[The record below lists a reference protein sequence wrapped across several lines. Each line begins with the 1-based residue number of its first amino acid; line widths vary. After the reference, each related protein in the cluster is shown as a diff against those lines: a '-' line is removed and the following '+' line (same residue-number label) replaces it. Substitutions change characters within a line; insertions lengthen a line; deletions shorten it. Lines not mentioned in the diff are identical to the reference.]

1 MSFRRPQPRNNP
13 RSASTCLRCLR
24 VFAVVFCSAHSSIAG
39 PGSQTPS
46 FSGVEAQAELEIAK
60 RLQLA
65 EDYAPQAMQRGSV
78 ALMERDYETAYTQY
92 KAAVDALPDAPNV
105 RELRAVALDGFSKSV
120 MGLAESRIEEG
131 RWQDAQE
138 TVSVLLQPQYNP
150 NYKPA
155 QRLLAR
161 LESPDYFNKTVTPGF
176 VARVEEVKTLL
187 NEGQGLY
194 DSARFDEATAKYEAV
209 LRVDRYNVA
218 ARRGME
224 QVSVAKMRVADDAYN
239 DTRASMITQVD
250 KAWETPVRRADL
262 GPAAVIEQPVLVSR
276 GTQSINRK
284 LDELIVPRINF
295 TDATVRE
302 AIEYLRQRSEA
313 LDTEAMDAA
322 DRGVNIVLKLD
333 QAAASQT
340 VTIDLANLPLREALT
355 YITNL
360 ANLKFKVEPFAV
372 LIVPINEATDTLIT
386 KEYRVPPGFITATPT
401 GGGGGGAES
410 AGIGGSVGQ
419 STAKNFLESQ
429 GVQFPPGASANFLAS
444 SSRLIVR
451 NSQENL
457 DLVDALVES
466 STGAV
471 PSQVEIESKFVEISQ
486 NNLKELGFDWL
497 LGQFGFGDTGIF
509 GSGGTSGNQ
518 FNSAATAPGGTA
530 NYPFLYP
537 GSDVP
542 VGVNPI
548 TAGNRSGQTAITGN
562 ALDGLLF
569 GSPVGPA
576 AGVLALAGIFT
587 NPQFQVVLRALNQK
601 KGIDVLSAPKVTT
614 KSGSSATVEV
624 IREFRYPSE
633 YEPPQIPQTTGSGTQ
648 PITPATPT
656 SFEMKP
662 IGVRLEVE
670 PTVGSDNYTID
681 LRLVPEVTE
690 FEGFINYGSPILNR
704 GIVVTENVINYP
716 VFSER
721 KVETSVSIYDGQ
733 TVVLGGLMRED
744 VQKVNDKTPL
754 LGDIPMAGA
763 LFRSQSDQHIKRN
776 LVIFVTATLIDPAGQ
791 ALAAEQFA
799 AQDLNLEEVPM
810 PIDTVSASLEP
821 PLPK

>member
-1 MSFRRPQPRNNP
+1 MLPSKPPTILNRPLLPAFLVL
-13 RSASTCLRCLR
+13 SALAQCLY
-24 VFAVVFCSAHSSIAG
+24 AG

>member
-1 MSFRRPQPRNNP
+1 MPPSKTPAVLSLPLLPAFLVL
-13 RSASTCLRCLR
+13 SALAQCL
-24 VFAVVFCSAHSSIAG
+24 HAG
-39 PGSQTPS
+39 PDSGNPS
-46 FSGVEAQAELEIAK
+46 FSGVEAQSELEIAK
-60 RLQLA
+60 RMQLA
-65 EDYAPQAMQRGSV
+65 DDYAPQAMQRGSV

-105 RELRAVALDGFSKSV
+105 RELRAVAMDGFSKSV

-131 RWQDAQE
+131 RWDDAKE
-138 TVSVLLQPQYNP
+138 TVEKLLEPQYNP

-176 VARVEEVKTLL
+176 VAKVEEVKTLL
-187 NEGQGLY
+187 NEAQGLY

-209 LRVDRYNVA
+209 LRLDRYNVA

-224 QVSVAKMRVADDAYN
+224 QVSVAKSQVRDDAYN
-239 DTRASMITQVD
+239 DIRASMITQVD

-284 LDELIVPRINF
+284 LDEIIVPRINF

-302 AIEYLRQRSEA
+302 AIEYLRQRSDV
-313 LDTEAMDAA
+313 LDTEAINPA

-372 LIVPINEATDTLIT
+372 LIVPITEATDTLIT

-401 GGGGGGAES
+401 GGGGGGAGTEFAS
-410 AGIGGSVGQ
+410 TAGQ

-518 FNSAATAPGGTA
+518 FNSTATAPGGTA

-537 GSDVP
+537 GSTVP
-542 VGVNPI
+542 VGVNPL
-548 TAGNRSGQTAITGN
+548 TAGNRSGETAITGN

-624 IREFRYPSE
+624 IREFRYPTE
-633 YEPPQIPQTTGSGTQ
+633 YDPPQIPQTTGSGAQ

-656 SFEMKP
+656 SFEMRP
-662 IGVRLEVE
+662 VGVRLEVE

-704 GIVVTENVINYP
+704 GVVVTENVINYP

-791 ALAAEQFA
+791 PLAAEQFA
-799 AQDLNLEEVPM
+799 AEDLDLEEVPM

>member
-1 MSFRRPQPRNNP
+1 MP
-13 RSASTCLRCLR
+13 SAKANLGLT
-24 VFAVVFCSAHSSIAG
+24 IAIFVG
-39 PGSQTPS
+39 LGASHLLAGQGGGAS
-46 FSGVEAQAELEIAK
+46 YSGVEAQAELEIAK
-60 RLQLA
+60 RMQLA

-78 ALMERDYETAYTQY
+78 ALMERDYETAYAQY

-105 RELRAVALDGFSKSV
+105 RELRATAMDGFSKAV
-120 MGLAESRIEEG
+120 MGLAEARIDEG
-131 RWQDAQE
+131 RWQDAEE
-138 TVSVLLQPQYNP
+138 TVKVILQPQYNP

-176 VARVEEVKTLL
+176 VAKVEEVKTLL

-194 DSARFDEATAKYEAV
+194 DSGRFDEAIARYEAV
-209 LRVDRYNVA
+209 LRLDRYNVA

-224 QVSVAKMRVADDAYN
+224 QVNLARTRVADAAYN
-239 DTRASMITQVD
+239 DTRAAMITQVD
-250 KAWETPVRRADL
+250 KAWETPVRRVDL
-262 GPAAVIEQPVLVSR
+262 GPAAVIEQPVLMSR

-284 LDELIVPRINF
+284 LDEIIVPRINF

-302 AIEYLRQRSEA
+302 AVEYLRQRSEA
-313 LDTEAMDAA
+313 LDTEGSETGE
-322 DRGVNIVLKLD
+322 RGVNIVLKLD

-340 VTIDLANLPLREALT
+340 VTIDLANLPLREALS

-360 ANLKFKVEPFAV
+360 ANLKFKVEPYAV
-372 LIVPINEATDTLIT
+372 LIVPLNEPTDTLIT
-386 KEYRVPPGFITATPT
+386 KEYRVPPGFIANTPST
-401 GGGGGGAES
+401 GGSSGDLGA
-410 AGIGGSVGQ
+410 AGR
-419 STAKNFLESQ
+419 STAKDFLEAQ

-497 LGQFGFGDTGIF
+497 LGQFGFGNSGIF

-518 FNSAATAPGGTA
+518 FNSATTGPGGTA

-537 GSDVP
+537 GTDVP
-542 VGVNPI
+542 VGVNPV

-569 GSPVGPA
+569 GSPIGPA
-576 AGVLALAGIFT
+576 AGVLALAGVFT

-624 IREFRYPSE
+624 VREFRYPDS
-633 YEPPQIPQTTGSGTQ
+633 YTPPQIPQNTGSGTQ

-656 SFEMKP
+656 AFTMKP
-662 IGVRLEVE
+662 TGVRLEVE
-670 PTVGSDNYTID
+670 PTVGADNYTID

-690 FEGFINYGSPILNR
+690 FEGFINYGSPIINR

-754 LGDIPMAGA
+754 LGDIPLAGA

-776 LVIFVTATLIDPAGQ
+776 LVIFVTATLMDPAGQ
-791 ALAAEQFA
+791 PLAGDQMLVEDIEFE
-799 AQDLNLEEVPM
+799 DGTPL
-810 PIDTVSASLEP
+810 DTASASLEP
-821 PLPK
+821 PLPGK

>member
-1 MSFRRPQPRNNP
+1 MPPSKTPAIFSLPLLPAFLVL
-13 RSASTCLRCLR
+13 SAL
-24 VFAVVFCSAHSSIAG
+24 AHGLYAG
-39 PGSQTPS
+39 PDSGNPS
-46 FSGVEAQAELEIAK
+46 FSGVEAQSELEIAK
-60 RLQLA
+60 RMQLA
-65 EDYAPQAMQRGSV
+65 DDYAPQAMQRGSV

-105 RELRAVALDGFSKSV
+105 RELRAVAMDGFSKSV

-176 VARVEEVKTLL
+176 VAKVEEVKTLL
-187 NEGQGLY
+187 NEAQGLY

-209 LRVDRYNVA
+209 LRLDRYNVA

-224 QVSVAKMRVADDAYN
+224 QVNVAKSRVRDDAYN
-239 DTRASMITQVD
+239 DIRASMITQVD

-284 LDELIVPRINF
+284 LDEIIVPRINF

-302 AIEYLRQRSEA
+302 AIEYLRQRSDV
-313 LDTEAMDAA
+313 LDTEAINPA

-401 GGGGGGAES
+401 GGGGGGAGAEFES
-410 AGIGGSVGQ
+410 TAGQ

-429 GVQFPPGASANFLAS
+429 GVQFPSGASANFLAS

-518 FNSAATAPGGTA
+518 FNSTATAPGGTA
-530 NYPFLYP
+530 NYPCLYP
-537 GSDVP
+537 GSTVP

-633 YEPPQIPQTTGSGTQ
+633 YEPPQVPQTTGSGTQ

-656 SFEMKP
+656 SFEMRP
-662 IGVRLEVE
+662 VGVRLEVE

-704 GIVVTENVINYP
+704 GVVVTENVINYP
-716 VFSER
+716 VFSDR

-791 ALAAEQFA
+791 PLAAEQFA
-799 AQDLNLEEVPM
+799 AEDLDLEEVPM

-821 PLPK
+821 PLSK

>member
-1 MSFRRPQPRNNP
+1 MPPSKTPAIFSLPLLPAFLVL
-13 RSASTCLRCLR
+13 SAL
-24 VFAVVFCSAHSSIAG
+24 AHGLYAG
-39 PGSQTPS
+39 PDSGNPS
-46 FSGVEAQAELEIAK
+46 FSGVEAQSELEIAK
-60 RLQLA
+60 RMQLA
-65 EDYAPQAMQRGSV
+65 DDYAPQAMQRGSV

-105 RELRAVALDGFSKSV
+105 RELRAVAMDGFSKSV

-176 VARVEEVKTLL
+176 GAKVEEVKTLL
-187 NEGQGLY
+187 NEAQGLY

-209 LRVDRYNVA
+209 LRLDRYNVA

-224 QVSVAKMRVADDAYN
+224 QVNVAKSRVRDDAYN
-239 DTRASMITQVD
+239 DIRASMITQVD

-284 LDELIVPRINF
+284 LDEIIVPRINF

-302 AIEYLRQRSEA
+302 AIEYLRQRSDV
-313 LDTEAMDAA
+313 LDTEAINPA

-401 GGGGGGAES
+401 GGGGGGAGAEFES
-410 AGIGGSVGQ
+410 TAGQ

-429 GVQFPPGASANFLAS
+429 GVQFPSGASANFLAS

-518 FNSAATAPGGTA
+518 FNSTATAPGGTA

-537 GSDVP
+537 GSTVP

-633 YEPPQIPQTTGSGTQ
+633 YEPPQVPQTTGSGTH

-656 SFEMKP
+656 SFEMRP
-662 IGVRLEVE
+662 VGVRLEVE

-704 GIVVTENVINYP
+704 GVVVTENVINYP

-791 ALAAEQFA
+791 PLAAEQFA
-799 AQDLNLEEVPM
+799 AEDLDLEEVPM

-821 PLPK
+821 PLSK

>member
-1 MSFRRPQPRNNP
+1 MSTFHHRQMPE
-13 RSASTCLRCLR
+13 RSRCAIALAVCL
-24 VFAVVFCSAHSSIAG
+24 FAGAAGAVAGTGGEAG
-39 PGSQTPS
+39 PS
-46 FSGVEAQAELEIAK
+46 SGVEAQAELEIAK
-60 RLQLA
+60 RMQLA

-78 ALMERDYETAYTQY
+78 ALMERDYETAFAQY
-92 KAAVDALPDAPNV
+92 KAAVDALPDAANV
-105 RELRAVALDGFSKSV
+105 RELRATAMDGFSKAV

-131 RWQDAQE
+131 RWQDAE
-138 TVSVLLQPQYNP
+138 DTVKVILEPQYNP

-176 VARVEEVKTLL
+176 VAKVEEVKTLL

-194 DSARFDEATAKYEAV
+194 DSGRFDEATAKYEAV
-209 LRVDRYNVA
+209 LRLDRYNVA

-224 QVSVAKMRVADDAYN
+224 QVNDAKMRVADAAYN

-250 KAWETPVRRADL
+250 KAWETPVRRVDL
-262 GPAAVIEQPVLVSR
+262 GPAAVIEQPVLVAR

-284 LDELIVPRINF
+284 LDEIVIPRINF
-295 TDATVRE
+295 TDAKISE
-302 AIEYLRQRSEA
+302 AIDYLRQRSEA
-313 LDTEAMDAA
+313 LDAGA
-322 DRGVNIVLKLD
+322 DEGGERGVNIVLKLD
-333 QAAASQT
+333 QAAKDQT
-340 VTIDLANLPLREALT
+340 VTVDLANLPLREALN

-360 ANLKFKVEPFAV
+360 ANLKFKVEPYAV
-372 LIVPINEATDTLIT
+372 LIVPLNEPTDTLIT
-386 KEYRVPPGFITATPT
+386 KEYRVPPGFITGTPS
-401 GGGGGGAES
+401 GVSAGGADAVGG
-410 AGIGGSVGQ
+410 AGR
-419 STAKNFLESQ
+419 STAKDFLESQ

-451 NSQENL
+451 NTQENL

-497 LGQFGFGDTGIF
+497 LGQFALGNSGIF

-518 FNSAATAPGGTA
+518 FNSTVAPAGGTSY
-530 NYPFLYP
+530 YPFLYP
-537 GSDVP
+537 GTDVP
-542 VGVNPI
+542 VGVNPV
-548 TAGNRSGQTAITGN
+548 TAGNRSGQTAISAN

-569 GSPVGPA
+569 GSPIGPA
-576 AGVLALAGIFT
+576 AGVLALAGVFT

-614 KSGSSATVEV
+614 KSGSAATVEIV
-624 IREFRYPSE
+624 REFRYPSE
-633 YEPPQIPQTTGSGTQ
+633 YDPPQIPQTTGGGTQ

-662 IGVRLEVE
+662 TGVRLEVE

-690 FEGFINYGSPILNR
+690 FEGFINYGSPIINR
-704 GIVVTENVINYP
+704 GIVVSENVINYP

-744 VQKVNDKTPL
+744 VQKVNDKTPI
-754 LGDIPMAGA
+754 LGDIPLAGA
-763 LFRSQSDQHIKRN
+763 LFRSQADQHIKRN
-776 LVIFVTATLIDPAGQ
+776 LVIFVTATLMDPAGQ
-791 ALAAEQFA
+791 PLAAEEMTEDIGFEELPLDTASA
-799 AQDLNLEEVPM
+799 A
-810 PIDTVSASLEP
+810 LEP
-821 PLPK
+821 PLPGK

>member
-1 MSFRRPQPRNNP
+1 MPRRSPQPSPSTLRDQ
-13 RSASTCLRCLR
+13 RSY
-24 VFAVVFCSAHSSIAG
+24 CSALAASLLCCLASPLWAG
-39 PGSQTPS
+39 PGSGQAS
-46 FSGVEAQAELEIAK
+46 FGGVEAQAELEIAK
-60 RLQLA
+60 RMQLA

-105 RELRAVALDGFSKSV
+105 RELRASAIDGFSKAV
-120 MGLAESRIEEG
+120 MGLAEARIEEG
-131 RWQDAQE
+131 RWQDAEE
-138 TVSVLLQPQYNP
+138 TVSVILQPQYNP

-176 VARVEEVKTLL
+176 VAKVEEVKTLL

-194 DSARFDEATAKYEAV
+194 DSGRFDEATAKYEAA
-209 LRVDRYNVA
+209 LRLDRYNVA

-224 QVSVAKMRVADDAYN
+224 QVNMGKMRVADAAYN
-239 DTRASMITQVD
+239 DTRAAMITQVD
-250 KAWETPVRRADL
+250 KAWETPVRRVDL
-262 GPAAVIEQPVLVSR
+262 GPAAVIEQPVLTSR
-276 GTQSINRK
+276 GTQSISRK
-284 LDELIVPRINF
+284 LDEIVIPRINF

-302 AIEYLRQRSEA
+302 AIEFLRQRSEA
-313 LDTEAMDAA
+313 LDTEAVETGE
-322 DRGVNIVLKLD
+322 RGVNIVLKLD

-340 VTIDLANLPLREALT
+340 VTLDLANLPLREALT

-360 ANLKFKVEPFAV
+360 ANLKFKVESYAV
-372 LIVPINEATDTLIT
+372 LIVPLSEPTDTLIT
-386 KEYRVPPGFITATPT
+386 KEYRVPPGFITSTPS
-401 GGGGGGAES
+401 GGGSETPGVAAQSGAK
-410 AGIGGSVGQ
+410 IY
-419 STAKNFLESQ
+419 LESQ
-429 GVQFPPGASANFLAS
+429 GVQFPTGASANFIAS

-451 NSQENL
+451 NTQENL

-466 STGAV
+466 SSGEIT
-471 PSQVEIESKFVEISQ
+471 PQVEIESKFVEISQ

-497 LGQFGFGDTGIF
+497 LGQFGFGTTGVF

-518 FNSAATAPGGTA
+518 FNSTAVGPAGTA
-530 NYPFLYP
+530 NYPFVYP
-537 GSDVP
+537 GTDVP
-542 VGVNPI
+542 VGVNPV
-548 TAGNRSGQTAITGN
+548 TAGNRSGQTAVTGN

-569 GSPVGPA
+569 GSPLGPA
-576 AGVLALAGIFT
+576 AGVLALAGVFT

-614 KSGSSATVEV
+614 KSGSTATVEV
-624 IREFRYPSE
+624 VREFRYPDV
-633 YEPPQIPQTTGSGTQ
+633 YAPPQIPQTTGSGTQ
-648 PITPATPT
+648 PITPATPE
-656 SFEMKP
+656 SFKMKP
-662 IGVRLEVE
+662 VGVRLEVS

-721 KVETSVSIYDGQ
+721 KVDTSVHIYDGQ

-754 LGDIPMAGA
+754 LGDLPVAGA

-776 LVIFVTATLIDPAGQ
+776 LVIFVTATLMDPAGQ
-791 ALAAEQFA
+791 PLVAEVMDEGDVELVDDLPLDTASAA
-799 AQDLNLEEVPM
+799 
-810 PIDTVSASLEP
+810 LEP
-821 PLPK
+821 PLPGK

>member
-1 MSFRRPQPRNNP
+1 MPPSKTPAVLSLPLLPAFLVL
-13 RSASTCLRCLR
+13 SALAQCL
-24 VFAVVFCSAHSSIAG
+24 HAG
-39 PGSQTPS
+39 PDSGNPS
-46 FSGVEAQAELEIAK
+46 FSGVEAQSELEIAK
-60 RLQLA
+60 RMQLA
-65 EDYAPQAMQRGSV
+65 DDYAPQAMQRGSV

-105 RELRAVALDGFSKSV
+105 RELRAVAMDGFSKSV

-176 VARVEEVKTLL
+176 VAKVEEVKTLL
-187 NEGQGLY
+187 NEAQGLY

-209 LRVDRYNVA
+209 LRLDRYNVA

-224 QVSVAKMRVADDAYN
+224 QVSVAKSQVRDDAYN
-239 DTRASMITQVD
+239 DIRASMITQVD

-284 LDELIVPRINF
+284 LDEIIVPRINF

-302 AIEYLRQRSEA
+302 AIEYLRQRSDV
-313 LDTEAMDAA
+313 LDTEAINPA

-372 LIVPINEATDTLIT
+372 LIVPITEATDTLIT

-401 GGGGGGAES
+401 GGGD
-410 AGIGGSVGQ
+410 AGTEFASTAGQ

-518 FNSAATAPGGTA
+518 FNSTATAPGGTA

-537 GSDVP
+537 GSSVP

-548 TAGNRSGQTAITGN
+548 TAGNRSGATAITGN

-624 IREFRYPSE
+624 IREFRYPAE
-633 YEPPQIPQTTGSGTQ
+633 YEPPQVPQTTGSGTQ

-656 SFEMKP
+656 SFEMRP
-662 IGVRLEVE
+662 VGVRLEVE

-704 GIVVTENVINYP
+704 GVVVTQNVINYP

-791 ALAAEQFA
+791 PLAAEQFA
-799 AQDLNLEEVPM
+799 AEDMDLEEVPM

>member
-1 MSFRRPQPRNNP
+1 MPPSKTPAIFSLPLLPAFLVL
-13 RSASTCLRCLR
+13 SAL
-24 VFAVVFCSAHSSIAG
+24 AHGLYAG
-39 PGSQTPS
+39 PDSGNPS
-46 FSGVEAQAELEIAK
+46 FSGVEAQSELEIAK
-60 RLQLA
+60 RMQLA
-65 EDYAPQAMQRGSV
+65 DDYAPQAMQRGSV

-105 RELRAVALDGFSKSV
+105 RELRAVAMDGFSKSV

-176 VARVEEVKTLL
+176 VAKVEEVKTLL
-187 NEGQGLY
+187 NEAQGLY

-209 LRVDRYNVA
+209 LRLDRYNVA

-224 QVSVAKMRVADDAYN
+224 QVNVAKSRVRDDAYN
-239 DTRASMITQVD
+239 DIRASMITQVD

-284 LDELIVPRINF
+284 LDEIIVPRINF

-302 AIEYLRQRSEA
+302 AIEYLRQRSDV
-313 LDTEAMDAA
+313 LDTEAINPA

-401 GGGGGGAES
+401 GGGGGGAGAEFES
-410 AGIGGSVGQ
+410 TAGQ

-429 GVQFPPGASANFLAS
+429 GVQFPSGASANFLAS

-518 FNSAATAPGGTA
+518 FNSTATAPGGTA

-537 GSDVP
+537 GSTVP

-633 YEPPQIPQTTGSGTQ
+633 YEPPQVPQTTGSGTQ
-648 PITPATPT
+648 PVTPATPT
-656 SFEMKP
+656 SFEMRP
-662 IGVRLEVE
+662 VGVCLEVE

-704 GIVVTENVINYP
+704 GVVVTENVINYP

-791 ALAAEQFA
+791 PLAAEQFVA
-799 AQDLNLEEVPM
+799 EDLDLEEVPM

>member
-1 MSFRRPQPRNNP
+1 MPPSKTPAILSLPLLPAFLVL
-13 RSASTCLRCLR
+13 SALAQCL
-24 VFAVVFCSAHSSIAG
+24 HAG
-39 PGSQTPS
+39 PDSGNPS
-46 FSGVEAQAELEIAK
+46 FSGVEAQSELEIAK
-60 RLQLA
+60 RMQLA
-65 EDYAPQAMQRGSV
+65 DDYAPQAMQRGSV

-105 RELRAVALDGFSKSV
+105 RELRAVAMDGFSKSV

-176 VARVEEVKTLL
+176 VAKVEEVKTLL
-187 NEGQGLY
+187 NEAQGLY

-209 LRVDRYNVA
+209 LRLDRYNVA

-224 QVSVAKMRVADDAYN
+224 QVSVAKSQVRDDAYN
-239 DTRASMITQVD
+239 DIRASMITQVD

-284 LDELIVPRINF
+284 LDEIIVPRINF

-302 AIEYLRQRSEA
+302 AIEYLRQRSDV
-313 LDTEAMDAA
+313 LDTEAINPA

-340 VTIDLANLPLREALT
+340 VTIDLSNLPLREALT

-401 GGGGGGAES
+401 GGGD
-410 AGIGGSVGQ
+410 AGTEFASTAGQ

-518 FNSAATAPGGTA
+518 FNSTATAPGGTA

-537 GSDVP
+537 GSCVP
-542 VGVNPI
+542 VGVNPL
-548 TAGNRSGQTAITGN
+548 TAGNRSGETAITGN

-624 IREFRYPSE
+624 IREFRYPAE
-633 YEPPQIPQTTGSGTQ
+633 YEPPQVPQTTGSGTQ

-656 SFEMKP
+656 SFEMRP

-704 GIVVTENVINYP
+704 GVVVTQNVINYP

-791 ALAAEQFA
+791 PLAAEQFA
-799 AQDLNLEEVPM
+799 AEDLDLEEVPM

>member
-1 MSFRRPQPRNNP
+1 MPPSKTPAIFSLPLLPAFLVL
-13 RSASTCLRCLR
+13 SAL
-24 VFAVVFCSAHSSIAG
+24 AHGLYAG
-39 PGSQTPS
+39 PDSGNPS
-46 FSGVEAQAELEIAK
+46 FSGVEAQSELEIAK
-60 RLQLA
+60 RMQLA
-65 EDYAPQAMQRGSV
+65 DDYAPQAMQRGSV

-105 RELRAVALDGFSKSV
+105 RELRAVAMDGFSKSV

-176 VARVEEVKTLL
+176 VAKVEEVKTLL
-187 NEGQGLY
+187 NEAQGLY

-209 LRVDRYNVA
+209 LRLDRYNVA

-224 QVSVAKMRVADDAYN
+224 QVNVAKSRVRDDAYN
-239 DTRASMITQVD
+239 DIRASMITQVD

-284 LDELIVPRINF
+284 LDEIIVPRINF

-302 AIEYLRQRSEA
+302 AIEYLRQRSDV
-313 LDTEAMDAA
+313 LDTEAINPA

-401 GGGGGGAES
+401 GGGGGGAGAEFES
-410 AGIGGSVGQ
+410 TAGQ

-429 GVQFPPGASANFLAS
+429 GVQFPSGASANFLAS

-518 FNSAATAPGGTA
+518 FNSTATAPGGTA

-537 GSDVP
+537 GSTVP

-633 YEPPQIPQTTGSGTQ
+633 YEPPQVPQTTGSGTQ

-656 SFEMKP
+656 SFEMRP
-662 IGVRLEVE
+662 VGVRLEVE

-681 LRLVPEVTE
+681 RRLVPEVTE

-704 GIVVTENVINYP
+704 GVVVTENVINYP

-791 ALAAEQFA
+791 PLAAEQFA
-799 AQDLNLEEVPM
+799 AEDLDLEEVPM

-821 PLPK
+821 PLSK

>member
-1 MSFRRPQPRNNP
+1 MPPSKTPAILSLPLL
-13 RSASTCLRCLR
+13 SAFLVLSALAQCL
-24 VFAVVFCSAHSSIAG
+24 HAG
-39 PGSQTPS
+39 PDSGNPS
-46 FSGVEAQAELEIAK
+46 FSGVEAQSELEIAK
-60 RLQLA
+60 RMQLA
-65 EDYAPQAMQRGSV
+65 DDYAPQAMQRGSV

-105 RELRAVALDGFSKSV
+105 RELRAVAMDGFSKSV

-176 VARVEEVKTLL
+176 VAKVEEVKTLL
-187 NEGQGLY
+187 NEAQGLY

-209 LRVDRYNVA
+209 LRLDRYNVA

-224 QVSVAKMRVADDAYN
+224 QVNVAKSRVRDDAYN
-239 DTRASMITQVD
+239 DIRASMITQVD

-284 LDELIVPRINF
+284 LDEIIVPRINF

-302 AIEYLRQRSEA
+302 AIEYLRQRSDV
-313 LDTEAMDAA
+313 LDTEAINPA

-401 GGGGGGAES
+401 GGGGGGAGAEFES
-410 AGIGGSVGQ
+410 TAGQ

-429 GVQFPPGASANFLAS
+429 GVQFPSGASANFLAS

-518 FNSAATAPGGTA
+518 FNSTATAPGGTA

-537 GSDVP
+537 GSSVP
-542 VGVNPI
+542 VGVNPL
-548 TAGNRSGQTAITGN
+548 TAGNRSGETAITGN

-633 YEPPQIPQTTGSGTQ
+633 YEPPQVPQTTGSGTQ
-648 PITPATPT
+648 PVTPATPT
-656 SFEMKP
+656 SFEMRP
-662 IGVRLEVE
+662 VGVRLEVE

-704 GIVVTENVINYP
+704 GVVVTENVINYP

-791 ALAAEQFA
+791 PLAAEQFVA
-799 AQDLNLEEVPM
+799 EDLDLEEVPM

>member
-1 MSFRRPQPRNNP
+1 MPPSKTPAIFSLPLLPAFLVL
-13 RSASTCLRCLR
+13 SAL
-24 VFAVVFCSAHSSIAG
+24 AHGLYAG
-39 PGSQTPS
+39 PDRGNPS
-46 FSGVEAQAELEIAK
+46 CSGVEAQSELEIAK
-60 RLQLA
+60 RMQLA
-65 EDYAPQAMQRGSV
+65 DDYAPQAMQRGSV

-105 RELRAVALDGFSKSV
+105 RELRAVAMDGFSKSV

-176 VARVEEVKTLL
+176 VAKVEEVKTLL
-187 NEGQGLY
+187 NEAQGLY

-209 LRVDRYNVA
+209 LRLDRYNVA

-224 QVSVAKMRVADDAYN
+224 QVNVAKSRVRDDAYN
-239 DTRASMITQVD
+239 DIRASMITQVD

-284 LDELIVPRINF
+284 LDEIIVPRINF

-302 AIEYLRQRSEA
+302 AIEYLRQRSDV
-313 LDTEAMDAA
+313 LDTEAINPA

-401 GGGGGGAES
+401 GGGGGGAGAEFES
-410 AGIGGSVGQ
+410 TAGQ

-429 GVQFPPGASANFLAS
+429 GVQFPSGASANFLAS

-518 FNSAATAPGGTA
+518 FNSTATAPGGTA

-537 GSDVP
+537 GSTVP

-633 YEPPQIPQTTGSGTQ
+633 YEPPQVPQTTGSGTQ

-656 SFEMKP
+656 SFEMRP
-662 IGVRLEVE
+662 VGVRLEVE

-704 GIVVTENVINYP
+704 GVVVTENVINYP

-791 ALAAEQFA
+791 PLAAEQFA
-799 AQDLNLEEVPM
+799 AEDLDLEEVPM

-821 PLPK
+821 PLSK

>member
-1 MSFRRPQPRNNP
+1 MLPSKPPTILNLP
-13 RSASTCLRCLR
+13 LLSAFLVLSALAQCLY
-24 VFAVVFCSAHSSIAG
+24 AG

-194 DSARFDEATAKYEAV
+194 DSGRFDEATAKYEAV

>member
-1 MSFRRPQPRNNP
+1 MPPSKTPAILSLPLLPAFLVL
-13 RSASTCLRCLR
+13 SALAQCL
-24 VFAVVFCSAHSSIAG
+24 HAG
-39 PGSQTPS
+39 PDSGNPS
-46 FSGVEAQAELEIAK
+46 FSGVEAQSELEIAK
-60 RLQLA
+60 RMQLA
-65 EDYAPQAMQRGSV
+65 DDYAPQAMQRGSV

-105 RELRAVALDGFSKSV
+105 RELRAVAMDGFSKSV

-176 VARVEEVKTLL
+176 VAKVEEVKTLL
-187 NEGQGLY
+187 NEAQGLY

-209 LRVDRYNVA
+209 LRLDRYNVA

-224 QVSVAKMRVADDAYN
+224 QVSVAKSQVRDDAYN
-239 DTRASMITQVD
+239 DIRASMITQVD

-284 LDELIVPRINF
+284 LDEIIVPRINF

-302 AIEYLRQRSEA
+302 AIEYLRQRSDV
-313 LDTEAMDAA
+313 LDTEAINPA

-372 LIVPINEATDTLIT
+372 LIVPITEATDTLIT

-401 GGGGGGAES
+401 GGGGGGEGTAFAS
-410 AGIGGSVGQ
+410 TAGQ

-518 FNSAATAPGGTA
+518 FNSTATAPGGTA

-537 GSDVP
+537 GSSVP

-548 TAGNRSGQTAITGN
+548 TAGNRSGATAITGN

-633 YEPPQIPQTTGSGTQ
+633 YEPPQVPQTTGSGTQ

-656 SFEMKP
+656 SFEMRP
-662 IGVRLEVE
+662 VGVRLEVE

-704 GIVVTENVINYP
+704 GVVVTQNVINYP

-791 ALAAEQFA
+791 PLAAEQFA
-799 AQDLNLEEVPM
+799 AEDMDLEEVPM

>member
-704 GIVVTENVINYP
+704 GVVVTQNVINYP